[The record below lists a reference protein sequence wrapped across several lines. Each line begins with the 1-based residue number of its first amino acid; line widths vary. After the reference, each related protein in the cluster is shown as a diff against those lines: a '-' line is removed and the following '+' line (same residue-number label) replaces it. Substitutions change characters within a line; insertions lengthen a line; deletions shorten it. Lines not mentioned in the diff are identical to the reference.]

1 MPAPREGDDTVP
13 IEQQR
18 VTRSSETEKV
28 DLAEQGDCEGKMG
41 LQAAKSGNGGQL
53 GVPLSAGAGGQ
64 NRQRVIDRL
73 ALAVRPVVD
82 QRVECVAHGDN
93 PGETRNSGAREPVG
107 VACAVEM
114 LVMVTDDRQEAGARA
129 QWR

>member
-41 LQAAKSGNGGQL
+41 LQAAKSGNGGEQDD
-53 GVPLSAGAGGQ
+53 GKSEKAHRPVSAPEPADRDQ
-64 NRQRVIDRL
+64 HAERDERQRDRVL
-73 ALAVRPVVD
+73 QVAN
-82 QRVECVAHGDN
+82 EVAH
-93 PGETRNSGAREPVG
+93 PITSA
-107 VACAVEM
+107 
-114 LVMVTDDRQEAGARA
+114 
-129 QWR
+129 